1 MKVLEGWQVMRV
13 ALVTSREKPRTDL
26 LHGEIRTCIAAV
38 PILVGGN
45 LGAYSKQSHHH
56 FVDEETDAQTSSA
69 THPRQMSNII
79 SSKPHLYSHVPYSKF
94 CSCFFLLLTRVF
106 FLS

>member
-1 MKVLEGWQVMRV
+1 MKVLERWQVMRV

-56 FVDEETDAQTSSA
+56 FVDEETDAQTSSEGILG
-69 THPRQMSNII
+69 R
-79 SSKPHLYSHVPYSKF
+79 
-94 CSCFFLLLTRVF
+94 
-106 FLS
+106 